1 MTGDFTHYLD
11 IRQQRINQYL
21 HSKLGDLPPIA
32 PKLLE
37 AMSYSLFNSGKRV
50 RPVLVYASAE
60 SLGASI
66 DELAIIDNVAGALEC
81 IHTYSLIHDDLPAM
95 DDDELRRGLPT
106 CHIAFDEA
114 TAILAGDGLH
124 TLAFELL
131 VSGTKTPPSPAIIAQ
146 LVSELARASGP
157 TGMIA
162 GQSIDLEA
170 VGKQLDL
177 AALEEMHRYKT
188 GALIRASV
196 IMGAIATGIASN
208 QQLTAL
214 SEYANSIGL
223 AFQVQDDI
231 LDVTGNADTLGKQS
245 GADARKAKPTY
256 VSILGLQSAKQKAL
270 ELHEQA
276 LSALD
281 IFGKDA
287 EPLRTLS
294 SYIINRDH

>member
-1 MTGDFTHYLD
+1 MTGDFTRYLD
-11 IRQQRINQYL
+11 TRQQRINQYL
-21 HSKLGDLPPIA
+21 REKLDDLPPIA

-37 AMSYSLFNSGKRV
+37 AMSYSLFNNGKRV
-50 RPVLVYASAE
+50 RPILVYASAE
-60 SLGASI
+60 ALGASI

-131 VSGTKTPPSPAIIAQ
+131 VSEVKTPASPAIITQ
-146 LVSELARASGP
+146 LVAELSRASGP
-157 TGMIA
+157 SGMIA
-162 GQSIDLEA
+162 GQSIDLES
-170 VGKQLDL
+170 VGKQLSL
-177 AALEEMHRYKT
+177 TALEEMHRYKT

-196 IMGAIATGIASN
+196 IMGAIATGVATD
-208 QQLTAL
+208 QQLAAL
-214 SEYANSIGL
+214 SEYAKSIGL

-231 LDVTGNADTLGKQS
+231 LDVTGDADTLGKQA
-245 GADARKAKPTY
+245 GADARKEKPTY
-256 VSILGLQSAKQKAL
+256 VSILGLEPAKQKAL
-270 ELHEQA
+270 ELHERA

-281 IFGKDA
+281 TFGKAA

-294 SYIINRDH
+294 SYIINRDR